1 VELEK
6 SFGEGRGD
14 ILSASTTKEMD
25 RGLRVFFLN
34 KSMSES
40 ALQRLLQL
48 GTSLPN
54 ATLRQEQ
61 RDLVTQ
67 LAQDLNI
74 TLDLS
79 NGNHH
84 EETTSP
90 REEKK
95 SPRDEINTEGV
106 SSAREKFKRQERE
119 NGNNHEQPRARSSTL
134 PARKSVSVRSP
145 TLSNGTGNSDCDIS
159 SPAIKEA
166 YDQVR
171 DDNSPVNWISLGYGS
186 SKKALEL
193 YGSGEGS
200 LEEFTSSL
208 KDDEVTFGY
217 VRIIY
222 GDSQRSKFVLISYVP
237 DGLSIL
243 TKARA
248 TTHKPAVTQYLKYMH
263 SDVYATTKAE
273 LAEDVIQAKLQA
285 AAGANYGTGGTA
297 AAGSEDF
304 GSIKDNAKSF
314 FQQTE
319 GKGSLQSI
327 VYHKGPLGEATPVS
341 LQGRAG
347 ITEKYIKT

>member
-1 VELEK
+1 
-6 SFGEGRGD
+6 
-14 ILSASTTKEMD
+14 
-25 RGLRVFFLN
+25 
-34 KSMSES
+34 
-40 ALQRLLQL
+40 
-48 GTSLPN
+48 
-54 ATLRQEQ
+54 
-61 RDLVTQ
+61 
-67 LAQDLNI
+67 
-74 TLDLS
+74 
-79 NGNHH
+79 
-84 EETTSP
+84 
-90 REEKK
+90 
-95 SPRDEINTEGV
+95 
-106 SSAREKFKRQERE
+106 
-119 NGNNHEQPRARSSTL
+119 
-134 PARKSVSVRSP
+134 VSVRSP

-159 SPAIKEA
+159 SPAIKDA

-186 SKKALEL
+186 SKKVLEL

-263 SDVYATTKAE
+263 SDIYATTKAE

-304 GSIKDNAKSF
+304 GSIKDNAKNF

-319 GKGSLQSI
+319 GKGSRQTI
-327 VYHKGPLGEATPVS
+327 VYHKGPLAETTPVS

-347 ITEKYIKT
+347 ITDKYIST

>member
-1 VELEK
+1 
-6 SFGEGRGD
+6 
-14 ILSASTTKEMD
+14 
-25 RGLRVFFLN
+25 
-34 KSMSES
+34 MSES
-40 ALQRLLQL
+40 TLQRLLQL
-48 GTSLPN
+48 SSSQSN

-61 RDLVTQ
+61 RELVTQ

-74 TLDLS
+74 TLDTS
-79 NGNHH
+79 NGNHIEESKSPRG
-84 EETTSP
+84 EET
-90 REEKK
+90 KK
-95 SPRDEINTEGV
+95 SPRDEINSNGV
-106 SSAREKFKRQERE
+106 SSAREMFKKQERE
-119 NGNNHEQPRARSSTL
+119 NAQEQPRTTTLRRGDARKTARSASS
-134 PARKSVSVRSP
+134 A
-145 TLSNGTGNSDCDIS
+145 SNGTGNSDCDMS

-166 YDQVR
+166 YDKVR
-171 DDNSPVNWISLGYGS
+171 DDSSPVNWLSLGYGG

-200 LEEFTSSL
+200 LEEFTASL

-248 TTHKPAVTQYLKYMH
+248 NTHKPALTQYLKYMH
-263 SDVYATTKAE
+263 SDVYATTTAE

-304 GSIKDNAKSF
+304 GSIKDNAKNF

-319 GKGSLQSI
+319 GKGSRQTI
-327 VYHKGPLGEATPVS
+327 VYNKGPLGETTPVS

-347 ITEKYIKT
+347 ITEKYIKA